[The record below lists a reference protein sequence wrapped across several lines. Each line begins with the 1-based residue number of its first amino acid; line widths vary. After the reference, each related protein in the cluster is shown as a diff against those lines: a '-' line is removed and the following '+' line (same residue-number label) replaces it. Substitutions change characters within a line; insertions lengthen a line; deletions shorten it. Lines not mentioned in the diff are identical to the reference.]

1 MAYTLRIGMRY
12 LRSKRRSTVSL
23 ITVISI
29 VAVAL
34 GVAAFLCV
42 RAITGGFQE
51 AFRDKVLGV
60 NAHVIVLKYGV
71 DFEEYRD
78 VMDRARAQPE
88 VAGVGPFLIREM
100 MLAKGDRLSGVL
112 VKGVDPEGLL
122 EVLDLREQIV
132 DGTLVGL
139 RREGAAPPLR
149 PGSIV
154 GGTSSS
160 LRQWLEQAAP
170 RSADDPL
177 GLDDAGEDPLRGVDR
192 DSLIDHVLSAEGS
205 ILDEEGRLPDS
216 VARLATPEPEAEG
229 AAPAAPRGAPDY
241 EPLPEVEA
249 VLSPEDVEAML
260 AGGDEASPLPDG
272 PEWDEAFAESE
283 AETDRIA
290 EEGTDRLP
298 GIIVGRTLARNLG
311 LGVGDRVTLV
321 SPLTGLDVSTL
332 APGSRAPQSVDFR
345 VIAIFEAGFQEYD
358 SRLVYTDLYEAQ
370 RFYQQGDSVTGVE
383 LRLHDLDRSR
393 AVARRLERELGG
405 PFHTLDWAELNRNLF
420 TALETQKIILS
431 FVIATLIF
439 VAAFT
444 VIATLIMIVLEKKRE
459 IAILKAMGA
468 TDLSI
473 LLIFMVQGVVI
484 GVVGTTLGLVVG
496 GALVGA
502 LYYVH
507 MPLDPKVYLI
517 DHLPVVMNG
526 WEFSVTVL
534 VAMIICTF
542 ATVAP
547 SWWAA
552 RMLPVE
558 GLRYE

>member
-1 MAYTLRIGMRY
+1 MSYTLQIGLRY
-12 LRSKRRSTVSL
+12 LRSKRRGTISL
-23 ITVISI
+23 ITGISI

-51 AFRDKVLGV
+51 EFRNKVLGV

-71 DFEEYRD
+71 DFDEYRE
-78 VMDRARAQPE
+78 VMEKAREQPE

-112 VKGVDPEGLL
+112 VKGIDPQGAVD
-122 EVLDLREQIV
+122 VLDLPDQIV
-132 DGTLVGL
+132 DGSLAGL
-139 RREGAAPPLR
+139 RRDGAAPPLR
-149 PGSIV
+149 PGDIH
-154 GGTSSS
+154 GGGSSAS
-160 LRQWLEQAAP
+160 LRQWLEATAP
-170 RSADDPL
+170 DDPNGPL
-177 GLDDAGEDPLRGVDR
+177 GADEGPDPLEGIDR
-192 DSLIDHVLSAEGS
+192 ESLMDHVLATDGS
-205 ILDEEGRLPDS
+205 ILDEEGRLPGS
-216 VARLATPEPEAEG
+216 VARLDSDSDSG
-229 AAPAAPRGAPDY
+229 PAAPPSDY
-241 EPLPEVEA
+241 EPLPEVQT
-249 VLSPEDVEAML
+249 LSPDAVEALL
-260 AGGDEASPLPDG
+260 AGGDAPALPDG
-272 PEWDEAFAESE
+272 PEWDEAFAADQ
-283 AETDRIA
+283 AEIDRQA
-290 EEGTDRLP
+290 EEGTADLP
-298 GIIVGRTLARNLG
+298 GIVVGRTLARTLG

-321 SPLTGLDVSTL
+321 SPLTGLDVASL
-332 APGSRAPQSVDFR
+332 SPGARAPQSVDFR

-383 LRLHDLDRSR
+383 MKLHDLDRSR
-393 AVARRLERELGG
+393 EVARRLERELGG

-431 FVIATLIF
+431 LVIATLIF

-468 TDLSI
+468 TDLSV
-473 LLIFMVQGVVI
+473 LLVFMVQGVVI
-484 GVVGTTLGLVVG
+484 GVVGTLAGLALGGTLV
-496 GALVGA
+496 AA

-507 MPLDPKVYLI
+507 LPLDPKVYLI
-517 DHLPVVMNG
+517 DHLPVVMNL

-534 VAMIICTF
+534 VAMLICTF

-547 SWWAA
+547 SYWAA